1 MSSSQFVDY
10 RPQMKLSQGGCN
22 GSIVLC
28 NYEGEERMFLH
39 FWPPG
44 RPPTI
49 GHITK
54 QRTITMP
61 DGSRALALTISN
73 FYENWKEYLVP
84 TYLTYYKVSEEDL
97 VMMNGGKR
105 IYLNVTT
112 TDRVSSS
119 PAPTTNEGACIIL

>member
-1 MSSSQFVDY
+1 
-10 RPQMKLSQGGCN
+10 
-22 GSIVLC
+22 
-28 NYEGEERMFLH
+28 
-39 FWPPG
+39 
-44 RPPTI
+44 
-49 GHITK
+49 
-54 QRTITMP
+54 MP